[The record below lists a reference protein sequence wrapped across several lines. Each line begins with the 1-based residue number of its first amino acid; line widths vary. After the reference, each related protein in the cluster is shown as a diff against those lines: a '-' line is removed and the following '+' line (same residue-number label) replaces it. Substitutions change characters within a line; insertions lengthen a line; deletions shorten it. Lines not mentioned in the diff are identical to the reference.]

1 MAETAQRKQKRGP
14 KYCCVVGCHNS
25 ADNSRE
31 RDPPVKLFR
40 FPGRWYEKERRQSWI
55 TAVRRVNP
63 DGTLWQPKEHTRIC
77 SRHFVGNSKS
87 DVSQDPSYIPT
98 IFPPVYRKKA
108 PDQERAQ
115 RHAKQRNVLLQGSW
129 LYFSKQQMALKH
141 LLKSHTQ
148 K

>member
-14 KYCCVVGCHNS
+14 KYCCVVGCHIS

-55 TAVRRVNP
+55 TAVRRVNL

-115 RHAKQRNVLLQGSW
+115 RYERKISQHNMNNRCMGGRHVSRR
-129 LYFSKQQMALKH
+129 
-141 LLKSHTQ
+141 KSLRDSL
-148 K
+148 